1 MQVDS
6 WIYLLH
12 NKHIT
17 QLGAHMST
25 ITNEQ
30 QAAARATAWEAVEVV
45 EVAARATAWEA
56 AA

>member
-1 MQVDS
+1 
-6 WIYLLH
+6 
-12 NKHIT
+12 
-17 QLGAHMST
+17 MST